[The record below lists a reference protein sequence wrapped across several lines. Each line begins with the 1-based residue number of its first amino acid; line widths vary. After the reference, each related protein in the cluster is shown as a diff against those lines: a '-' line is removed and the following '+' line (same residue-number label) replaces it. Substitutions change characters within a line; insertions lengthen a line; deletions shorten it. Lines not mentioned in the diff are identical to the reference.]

1 MEIMSPEDKAA
12 VLLKCLPPEKTEG
25 LLARLRSEHRE
36 RLRDHMNHLGQ
47 EPHLQR
53 ILEQVLRDF
62 EEQLQQQP
70 IQSPAAALQDS
81 VELSAKAPPPETQPE
96 AAPAVPIEVPKPP
109 EVPKAPSLNDA
120 VGMLHL
126 LEAAHLAA
134 ALEEEQPRTVALVL
148 DTLETNQAGEVLK
161 RLPSELRREVS
172 PRLGQGTTVSPRLLP
187 RIAQAIVQKCQ
198 VLREKPKRPTDEAK
212 FRKMADM
219 LRLLDQKARTEML
232 TALEG
237 SDVETA
243 NRVREYLYRFED
255 ILVIED
261 RSIQKL
267 LAEIDSK
274 SLATAIKGAS
284 EQISEKILANLS
296 KRARETLTE
305 EMEFLGTLPAA
316 QIQQAQKLVADAI
329 QHLDEAGELVMKE

>member
-25 LLARLRSEHRE
+25 LLARLGPEHRE
-36 RLRDHMNHLGQ
+36 RLRVHMNHLGQ
-47 EPHLQR
+47 EPQLQR

-62 EEQLQQQP
+62 EALLQQP
-70 IQSPAAALQDS
+70 IQNPAAALKDS
-81 VELSAKAPPPETQPE
+81 VELSVKAQAQEPHQQ
-96 AAPAVPIEVPKPP
+96 AAPAVPAEVSKPP
-109 EVPKAPSLNDA
+109 EAPKAPSLNDA

-198 VLREKPKRPTDEAK
+198 VLREKPKRQTDEAK

-237 SDVETA
+237 SDVDTA

-305 EMEFLGTLPAA
+305 EMEFLGTLPAS